1 MSFHEVGLKEKV
13 GDPGQH
19 WHATLSHGV
28 THCVPGWR
36 ENCQWA
42 QIRSNN
48 ALALSTRL
56 ELFLNWTPSLPHH
69 VHDKKQ
75 KSYSSQQT
83 EEASSKKGGTTDNT
97 VSDPLQHCIRRCS
110 GPPLR
115 ILAPP
120 REQFIWNKCQSEHTL
135 FVYTVYLYDLTK
147 ESRQRA
153 KLTSSIELQWVLIVW
168 PYHWVMLASEIECLR
183 RARSDLRESD
193 PWVFALHLLCF
204 FIYYARSFVLAYY
217 GDGTLCVDIR
227 AQNLILN
234 PAYAARIPPESRW
247 FYSEDVRGLRRS
259 QFH

>member
-1 MSFHEVGLKEKV
+1 MQL
-13 GDPGQH
+13 
-19 WHATLSHGV
+19 
-28 THCVPGWR
+28 
-36 ENCQWA
+36 WA

-56 ELFLNWTPSLPHH
+56 ELFLNWTPFLPHH

-120 REQFIWNKCQSEHTL
+120 REQFIWNKCRSKHTL

-153 KLTSSIELQWVLIVW
+153 KLTSSIELQWVLTVW
-168 PYHWVMLASEIECLR
+168 PYHWVMLASELECLR
-183 RARSDLRESD
+183 RARPGLRESD
-193 PWVFALHLLCF
+193 PWIFALHILCF
-204 FIYYARSFVLAYY
+204 LYILCSFVCSSVLWRWYVVCAYTRTKPY
-217 GDGTLCVDIR
+217 TESCLCSPNSTR
-227 AQNLILN
+227 KSMIL
-234 PAYAARIPPESRW
+234 
-247 FYSEDVRGLRRS
+247 FRGCPRS
-259 QFH
+259 PKKSVPLNSLHADFHLVTPTRTWRTRLMNSA